1 MDTRFIGCGTALVTP
16 FTRDGSLDEQAF
28 RRLVRR
34 QIDAGITFLVPCGT
48 TGESP
53 TLTHAEKVKVVQ
65 IAIEE
70 SAGAVPVVAGAG
82 GYDTAEVI
90 ATARE
95 FEKLGADA
103 ILSVTPYYN
112 KPSQAGLIAH
122 YRALAEAI
130 RLPIILYSVQPRTNV
145 NIEVATVLELA
156 KTPNIIGVKEASGNI
171 GQIAS
176 IIHRAPDDFLVL
188 SGDDAI
194 TLPLIALGGHGI
206 ISVASNEIPAE
217 MTALAKA
224 ALEGRIDRARVLH
237 DRFLPLMEVNFC
249 EPNPQ
254 PVKAAM
260 EMMGLL
266 EANVRLPLIPVA
278 EASRDRIRAVLAAC
292 GILEPNLAAVQ

>member
-16 FTRDGSLDEQAF
+16 FTADGKLDETTL
-28 RRLVRR
+28 RRLVKR
-34 QIDAGITFLVPCGT
+34 QIDRGITFLVPCGT

-53 TLTHAEKVKVVQ
+53 TLSHEEKLRVVK
-65 IAIEE
+65 ITIEE
-70 SAGAVPVVAGAG
+70 AAGRVPVVAGAG

-90 ATARE
+90 ALAQE
-95 FEKLGADA
+95 YVELGADA

-122 YRALAEAI
+122 YQAI
-130 RLPIILYSVQPRTNV
+130 TDVIKLPIILYSVQPRTNV
-145 NIEVATVLELA
+145 NIEVPTVLELA
-156 KTPNIIGVKEASGNI
+156 KIPNIIGIKEASGNI

-176 IIHRAPDDFLVL
+176 IIHRAPKDFLVL

-194 TLPLIALGGHGI
+194 TLPLIALGGHGV
-206 ISVASNEIPAE
+206 ISVASNEIPGE
-217 MTALAKA
+217 MTRLARSA
-224 ALEGRIDRARVLH
+224 YEGDSTTARELH
-237 DRFLPLMEVNFC
+237 NRYLPLMEVNFC

-266 EANVRLPLIPVA
+266 EGHVRLPLIPLSSSNRERVA
-278 EASRDRIRAVLAAC
+278 AVLEAC
-292 GILEPNLAAVQ
+292 GVED

>member
-16 FTRDGSLDEQAF
+16 FTADGKLDETTL
-28 RRLVRR
+28 RRLVKR
-34 QIDAGITFLVPCGT
+34 QIDRGITFLVPCGT

-53 TLTHAEKVKVVQ
+53 TLSHEEKLRVVQ
-65 IAIEE
+65 ITIEE
-70 SAGAVPVVAGAG
+70 SAGRVPVVAGAG

-90 ATARE
+90 ALSQEYVA
-95 FEKLGADA
+95 LGADA

-122 YRALAEAI
+122 YQAI
-130 RLPIILYSVQPRTNV
+130 TDVIKLPIILYSVQPRTNV
-145 NIEVATVLELA
+145 NIEVPTVLELA
-156 KTPNIIGVKEASGNI
+156 KIPNIIGIKEASGNI

-176 IIHRAPDDFLVL
+176 IIHRAPKDFLVL

-194 TLPLIALGGHGI
+194 TLPLIALGGHGV
-206 ISVASNEIPAE
+206 ISVASNEIPGE
-217 MTALAKA
+217 MTRLARSA
-224 ALEGRIDRARVLH
+224 YEGDWTTARELH
-237 DRFLPLMEVNFC
+237 NRFLPLMEVNFC

-266 EANVRLPLIPVA
+266 EGHLRLPLIPLSSA
-278 EASRDRIRAVLAAC
+278 NRDRVAAVLEAC
-292 GILEPNLAAVQ
+292 GVED

>member
-16 FTRDGSLDEQAF
+16 FNADGKLDESTL
-28 RRLVRR
+28 RRLVKR

-53 TLTHAEKVKVVQ
+53 TLSHAEKLRVVQ
-65 IAIEE
+65 ITIEE
-70 SAGAVPVVAGAG
+70 AAGRVPVVGGAG

-90 ATARE
+90 GLAQEYAG
-95 FEKLGADA
+95 LGVDG

-122 YRALAEAI
+122 YHAVAEAVK
-130 RLPIILYSVQPRTNV
+130 LPIILYSVQPRTNV
-145 NIEVATVLELA
+145 NIEVPTLLELA
-156 KTPNIIGVKEASGNI
+156 HVPNIIGIKEASGNI

-176 IIHRAPDDFLVL
+176 IIHRAPSDFLVL

-206 ISVASNEIPAE
+206 ISVASNEIPGE
-217 MTALAKA
+217 MTKLARSAYEGDWETARAL
-224 ALEGRIDRARVLH
+224 H
-237 DRFLPLMEVNFC
+237 NRFLPLMEINFC

-266 EANVRLPLIPVA
+266 EAHVRLPLIPV
-278 EASRDRIRAVLAAC
+278 SSTNRDRI
-292 GILEPNLAAVQ
+292 AAVMEAVGLGS

>member
-1 MDTRFIGCGTALVTP
+1 MDTRFNGCGTALVTP
-16 FTRDGSLDEQAF
+16 FTRDGALDESTF
-28 RRLVRR
+28 RALVKR

-53 TLTHAEKVKVVQ
+53 TLSHDEKVRVVS
-65 IAIEE
+65 IAVEE
-70 SAGAVPVVAGAG
+70 AAGKVPVVAGAG

-90 ATARE
+90 AAARE
-95 FEKLGADA
+95 FEKIGADA

-122 YRALAEAI
+122 YRALAESI
-130 RLPIILYSVQPRTNV
+130 RIPIILYSVQPRTNV
-145 NIEVATVLELA
+145 NIEVQTVLELA
-156 KTPNIIGVKEASGNI
+156 EIPNIIGIKEASGNI

-176 IIHRAPDDFLVL
+176 IIHRAPKDFLVL

-206 ISVASNEIPAE
+206 ISVASNEIPQE
-217 MTALAKA
+217 MTALATA
-224 ALEGRIDRARVLH
+224 AYEGRWDRARVLH
-237 DRFLPLMEVNFC
+237 NRFLPLMEVNFC

-254 PVKAAM
+254 PAKAAM

-266 EANVRLPLIPVA
+266 ENNVRLPLIPVSS
-278 EASRDRIRAVLAAC
+278 ASREKIRNVLAQV
-292 GILEPNLAAVQ
+292 GILEGALAN

>member
-16 FTRDGSLDEQAF
+16 FTADGKLDELTF
-28 RRLVRR
+28 RRLVKR
-34 QIDAGITFLVPCGT
+34 QIDRGITFLVPCGT

-53 TLTHAEKVKVVQ
+53 TLSHAEKLRVVQ
-65 IAIEE
+65 ITIEE
-70 SAGAVPVVAGAG
+70 SAGRVPVVAGAG

-90 ATARE
+90 GLAQE
-95 FEKLGADA
+95 YVGLGADA

-122 YRALAEAI
+122 YHAVADAVK
-130 RLPIILYSVQPRTNV
+130 LPIILYSVQPRTNV
-145 NIEVATVLELA
+145 NIEVPTILELA
-156 KTPNIIGVKEASGNI
+156 KIPNIIGVKEASGNI

-176 IIHRAPDDFLVL
+176 IIHRAPKDFLVL

-206 ISVASNEIPAE
+206 ISVASNEIPGE
-217 MTALAKA
+217 MTRLARSA
-224 ALEGRIDRARVLH
+224 YEGDWTTARELH
-237 DRFLPLMEVNFC
+237 NRYLPLMEINFC

-266 EANVRLPLIPVA
+266 EAHVRLPLIPVS
-278 EASRDRIRAVLAAC
+278 ASSRERIAAVLEAC
-292 GILEPNLAAVQ
+292 GVED

>member
-16 FTRDGSLDEQAF
+16 FTADGKLDESTF
-28 RRLVRR
+28 RRLVKR
-34 QIDAGITFLVPCGT
+34 QIDRGITFLVPCGT

-53 TLTHAEKVKVVQ
+53 TLSHAEKLRVVK
-65 IAIEE
+65 ITIEE
-70 SAGAVPVVAGAG
+70 SAGRVPVVAGAG

-90 ATARE
+90 GLGQE
-95 FEKLGADA
+95 YVGLGADA

-122 YRALAEAI
+122 YQAVADAVK
-130 RLPIILYSVQPRTNV
+130 LPIILYSVQPRTNV
-145 NIEVATVLELA
+145 NIEVPTILELA
-156 KTPNIIGVKEASGNI
+156 KIPNIIGVKEASGNI

-176 IIHRAPDDFLVL
+176 IIHRAPKDFLVL

-206 ISVASNEIPAE
+206 ISVASNEIPGE
-217 MTALAKA
+217 MTQLARSA
-224 ALEGRIDRARVLH
+224 YEGDWTTARELH
-237 DRFLPLMEVNFC
+237 NRYLPLMEINFC

-266 EANVRLPLIPVA
+266 EAHVRLPLIPIA
-278 EASRDRIRAVLAAC
+278 ASSRERIAAVLEAC
-292 GILEPNLAAVQ
+292 GVED

>member
-16 FTRDGSLDEQAF
+16 FTADGKLDETTL
-28 RRLVRR
+28 RRLVKR
-34 QIDAGITFLVPCGT
+34 QIDRGITFLVPCGT

-53 TLTHAEKVKVVQ
+53 TLSHEEKLRVVK
-65 IAIEE
+65 ITIEE
-70 SAGAVPVVAGAG
+70 AAGRVPVVAGAG

-90 ATARE
+90 ALAQE
-95 FEKLGADA
+95 YVELGADA

-122 YRALAEAI
+122 YQAI
-130 RLPIILYSVQPRTNV
+130 TDVIKLPIILYSVQPRTNV
-145 NIEVATVLELA
+145 NIEVPTVLELA
-156 KTPNIIGVKEASGNI
+156 KIPNIVGIKEASGNI

-176 IIHRAPDDFLVL
+176 IIHRAPKDFLVL

-194 TLPLIALGGHGI
+194 TLPLIALGGHGV
-206 ISVASNEIPAE
+206 ISVASNEIPGE
-217 MTALAKA
+217 MTRLARSA
-224 ALEGRIDRARVLH
+224 YEGDWTTARELH
-237 DRFLPLMEVNFC
+237 NRFLPLMEVNFC

-266 EANVRLPLIPVA
+266 EGHVRLPLIPLSSA
-278 EASRDRIRAVLAAC
+278 NRDRVAAVLEAC
-292 GILEPNLAAVQ
+292 GVED

>member
-16 FTRDGSLDEQAF
+16 FAADGKLDELTF
-28 RRLVRR
+28 RRLVKR
-34 QIDAGITFLVPCGT
+34 QIDRGITFLVPCGT

-53 TLTHAEKVKVVQ
+53 TLSHAEKLRVVK
-65 IAIEE
+65 ITIEE
-70 SAGAVPVVAGAG
+70 SAGRVPVVAGAG

-90 ATARE
+90 GLAQE
-95 FEKLGADA
+95 YVGLGADA

-122 YRALAEAI
+122 YHAVADAVK
-130 RLPIILYSVQPRTNV
+130 LPIILYSVQPRTNV
-145 NIEVATVLELA
+145 NIEVPTILELA
-156 KTPNIIGVKEASGNI
+156 KIPNIIGVKEASGNI

-176 IIHRAPDDFLVL
+176 IIHRAPKDFLVL

-206 ISVASNEIPAE
+206 ISVASNEIPGE
-217 MTALAKA
+217 MTRLARSA
-224 ALEGRIDRARVLH
+224 YEGDWTTARELH
-237 DRFLPLMEVNFC
+237 NRYLPLMEINFC

-266 EANVRLPLIPVA
+266 EAHVRLPLIPVS
-278 EASRDRIRAVLAAC
+278 ASSRERIAAVLEAC
-292 GILEPNLAAVQ
+292 GVED